1 MTSSSCF
8 LADRHIKYFAS
19 ALDSL
24 PEPYVKLD
32 SNRLTLVH
40 FAVQALDLLQVWDS
54 SLWKDYDL
62 DPLRII
68 QWIYRLYLPRAG
80 GFQGGS
86 YAGTMPISNDV
97 AAITPGDDYSYCQ
110 AHIAMTYTALCTL
123 VTLGDDLRSL
133 DTKRIIQQ
141 LESLQRA
148 DGSFQ
153 CTTLP
158 SENDMRF
165 LYCACAISHM
175 LGDWSGINIDLAVD
189 YIRRCRSYEGALSLI
204 PGMVRNSNWKDDVF
218 NSLTHHLP
226 RTRSYRK
233 AMEAP
238 HSVELRL

>member
-1 MTSSSCF
+1 MTSSSWF
-8 LADRHIKYFAS
+8 LADRHIQYFAS
-19 ALDSL
+19 ALSSL

-54 SLWKDYDL
+54 PLWKDYDL
-62 DPLRII
+62 DPLCII
-68 QWIYRLYLPRAG
+68 QWIYRLYLPRVG

-86 YAGTMPISNDV
+86 YAGTMSVSNDV
-97 AAITPGDDYSYCQ
+97 AAITPGDDYCQ

-175 LGDWSGINIDLAVD
+175 LGDWSGINIDLAVN
-189 YIRRCRSYEGALSLI
+189 YIRKCRSYDGALSLI
-204 PGMVRNSNWKDDVF
+204 PGLVRNYDWNHDAF
-218 NSLTHHLP
+218 NSLTHLP

-238 HSVELRL
+238 HFVELRL